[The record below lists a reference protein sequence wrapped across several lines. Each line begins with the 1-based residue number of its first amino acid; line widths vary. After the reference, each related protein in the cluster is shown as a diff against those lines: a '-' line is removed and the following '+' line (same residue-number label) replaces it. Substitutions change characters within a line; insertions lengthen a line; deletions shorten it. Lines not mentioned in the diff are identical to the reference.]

1 MKALIFILG
10 ALQSFHSFSQNS
22 TSAEVTTEEI
32 PATKLYIENNGSHKQ
47 VEIMVGDILSY
58 KKVGTSD
65 DVKGKVTGFTSI
77 RVSFENTQKESV
89 TVLYKDLESLTI
101 PRSPGRRR
109 CGVTLIVLGGVGVI
123 GGVGISSASGGGI
136 GSSTVKSSGQGIAV
150 GGFVVL
156 VGGIILIQPRRIN
169 LQKLWVIKTATS
181 AQL

>member
-10 ALQSFHSFSQNS
+10 ALQCCYSFSQNS

-32 PATKLYIENNGSHKQ
+32 PATKLYIENNRSHKQ
-47 VEIMVGDILSY
+47 VKIMVGDILSY

-65 DVKGKVTGFTSI
+65 DVKGKVTGFTST

-101 PRSPGRRR
+101 PRGRGRRAG
-109 CGVTLIVLGGVGVI
+109 GVTLIVLGGVGVI
-123 GGVGISSASGGGI
+123 GGVGISSASGCCI
-136 GSSTVKSSGQGIAV
+136 DKSSGQGIAV

-156 VGGIILIQPRRIN
+156 MGGIILIQPRRID